1 LKKNKNATE
10 ELEGEEVVE
19 RSGEM
24 GPKFSIIIAN
34 WNGKEKLG
42 ELLDRCL
49 ASVLNTKYDNFE
61 IIFLDNGST
70 DGSYEYIC
78 SKYPVKAVRNP
89 RNLGGVGKNKGL
101 KACDGEIVV
110 LLDNDTMVD
119 ARWLEEP
126 AKLFENPE
134 IGIVQANLRLLAEP
148 SVADSTGHCISVLG
162 LPVENS
168 FFMEEPKEPT
178 PIFAGKGA
186 ALFVRKELFER
197 LNGFDED
204 YFFYFE
210 ETDLCW
216 RARLLGYEVY
226 FSPRS
231 VVLHKG
237 SGTFK
242 NGKLLFHRQKNT
254 IASMIKCY
262 EFRNLIL
269 YLPLRLLF
277 EFASIFFLLFR
288 NPSLA
293 FSDVKALVW
302 VLRNMRNLVRKR
314 REIQKQRVVSDKEL
328 FERGFIVKSLGLTVK
343 YLRSRFKR
351 FEAVVV
357 A

>member
-1 LKKNKNATE
+1 M
-10 ELEGEEVVE
+10 
-19 RSGEM
+19 R
-24 GPKFSIIIAN
+24 PKFSIIIVN
-34 WNGKEKLG
+34 WNGKKKLG
-42 ELLDRCL
+42 DLFNRCL
-49 ASVLNTKYDNFE
+49 ESIVGTKYDKFE
-61 IIFLDNGST
+61 VIFIDNAST
-70 DGSYEYIC
+70 DGSYEYAK
-78 SKYPVKAVRNP
+78 SKYNFVFHRNP
-89 RNLGGVGKNKGL
+89 KNLGFVGGNNKGA
-101 KACDGEIVV
+101 KFCKGEILVF
-110 LLDNDTMVD
+110 LNNDTVVD
-119 ARWLEEP
+119 AHWLEEP

-277 EFASIFFLLFR
+277 EFTCIFFLLFR

-293 FSDVKALVW
+293 LSDVKALVW

-328 FERGFIVKSLGLTVK
+328 FERGFIVKSLSLTVK

>member
-1 LKKNKNATE
+1 M
-10 ELEGEEVVE
+10 
-19 RSGEM
+19 R
-24 GPKFSIIIAN
+24 PKFSIIIVN
-34 WNGKEKLG
+34 WNGKKKLG
-42 ELLDRCL
+42 DLFNRCL
-49 ASVLNTKYDNFE
+49 ESIMSTKYGKFEVIFVDNA
-61 IIFLDNGST
+61 ST
-70 DGSYEYIC
+70 DGSYEYAK
-78 SKYPVKAVRNP
+78 SKYTFVFHRNP
-89 RNLGGVGKNKGL
+89 KNLGFVGGNNKGA
-101 KACDGEIVV
+101 KFCEGEIIVF
-110 LLDNDTMVD
+110 LNNDTVVD

-134 IGIVQANLRLLAEP
+134 IGIVQANLRLLADP

-186 ALFVRKELFER
+186 ALFVRRELFER

-277 EFASIFFLLFR
+277 EFASIFFLAFR
-288 NPSLA
+288 KPPLA
-293 FSDVKALVW
+293 LGDVKALLW
-302 VLRNMRNLVRKR
+302 LLKNTRNLIRKR
-314 REIQKQRVVSDKEL
+314 KEIQKQRVVSDKEL
-328 FERGFIVKSLGLTVK
+328 FERGFIVKSLGLVVK
-343 YLRSRFKR
+343 YTMSRFRR
-351 FEAVVV
+351 FEEYE
-357 A
+357 

>member
-1 LKKNKNATE
+1 MSKNNKI
-10 ELEGEEVVE
+10 G
-19 RSGEM
+19 
-24 GPKFSIIIAN
+24 FSIVIIN

-42 ELLDRCL
+42 DLFDKCL
-49 ASVLNTKYDNFE
+49 ESVANTRYEDFEVIFVDNA
-61 IIFLDNGST
+61 ST
-70 DGSYEYIC
+70 DGSYEYAQ
-78 SKYPVKAVRNP
+78 SKFINFKFFRNQE
-89 RNLGGVGKNKGL
+89 NLGFVGGNNVGAKLCRG
-101 KACDGEIVV
+101 DIIVF
-110 LLDNDTMVD
+110 LNNDTMVD
-119 ARWLEEP
+119 PYWLDEP
-126 AKLFENPE
+126 AKLFENLK
-134 IGIVQANLRLLAEP
+134 IGTIQSNLRLLNNPEVP
-148 SVADSTGHCISVLG
+148 DSIGHCISAIG
-162 LPVENS
+162 LPIENY
-168 FFMEEPKEPT
+168 FLTDEPRRPT
-178 PIFAGKGA
+178 PIFSGKGA
-186 ALFVRKELFER
+186 ALFVRRDLFER

-231 VVLHKG
+231 SVLHKG

-269 YLPLRLLF
+269 YLPLRILF

-293 FSDVKALVW
+293 LSDIKALVW
-302 VLRNMRNLVRKR
+302 VLKNMGNLMKKR
-314 REIQKQRVVSDKEL
+314 GEIQKERVVSDKEL

-357 A
+357 VA

>member
-1 LKKNKNATE
+1 MSKNNKI
-10 ELEGEEVVE
+10 G
-19 RSGEM
+19 
-24 GPKFSIIIAN
+24 FSIVIIN

-42 ELLDRCL
+42 DLFDKCL
-49 ASVLNTKYDNFE
+49 KSVANTRYEDFEVIFVDNA
-61 IIFLDNGST
+61 ST
-70 DGSYEYIC
+70 DGSYEYAQ
-78 SKYPVKAVRNP
+78 SKFKNFRFYRNQE
-89 RNLGGVGKNKGL
+89 NLGGIGRNVIVKENL
-101 KACDGEIVV
+101 CDGDIIAFI
-110 LLDNDTMVD
+110 DNDTIVD
-119 ARWLEEP
+119 QDWLDEP
-126 AKLFENPE
+126 AKLFEKQN
-134 IGIVQANLRLLAEP
+134 IGIVQSNLRSLKDRNIPE
-148 SVADSTGHCISVLG
+148 SIGHCISTIG
-162 LPVENS
+162 LPIENW
-168 FFMEEPKEPT
+168 FFMEEPKEPI
-178 PIFAGKGA
+178 PIFGGKLA
-186 ALFVRKELFER
+186 ASFVRRDLFER

-242 NGKLLFHRQKNT
+242 DGKLLFHRQKNT
-254 IASMIKCY
+254 IVSMIKCY

-269 YLPLRLLF
+269 YLPLRILF

-293 FSDVKALVW
+293 LSDVKALVW
-302 VLRNMRNLVRKR
+302 VLKNMGNLMKKR
-314 REIQKQRVVSDKEL
+314 GEIQKQRVVSDKEL

-351 FEAVVV
+351 FEAVAVV

>member
-1 LKKNKNATE
+1 MDNA
-10 ELEGEEVVE
+10 
-19 RSGEM
+19 
-24 GPKFSIIIAN
+24 
-34 WNGKEKLG
+34 
-42 ELLDRCL
+42 
-49 ASVLNTKYDNFE
+49 
-61 IIFLDNGST
+61 ST
-70 DGSYEYIC
+70 DGSYEYAQ
-78 SKYPVKAVRNP
+78 SKFINFKFFRNP
-89 RNLGGVGKNKGL
+89 ENLGFVGGNNVGAKLCRGNI
-101 KACDGEIVV
+101 IVF
-110 LLDNDTMVD
+110 LNNDTMVD
-119 ARWLEEP
+119 PYWLDEP
-126 AKLFENPE
+126 AKLFENPK
-134 IGIVQANLRLLAEP
+134 IGIIQSNLRLLNNPEVP
-148 SVADSTGHCISVLG
+148 DSIGHCISAIG
-162 LPVENS
+162 LPIENY
-168 FFMEEPKEPT
+168 FLMDEPRRPI
-178 PIFAGKGA
+178 PIFSGKGA
-186 ALFVRKELFER
+186 ALFVRRDLFER

-277 EFASIFFLLFR
+277 EFASILFLLFR

-293 FSDVKALVW
+293 LSDIKALVW

-314 REIQKQRVVSDKEL
+314 GEIQKRRVVSDKEL